1 MRSISISRPLA
12 HRLSHWLTTFT
23 FKEHSKTKTP
33 SIVYLALHLF
43 WRFFGKQNELLKNAL
58 SPRRLVISVPR
69 LTLLG
74 ERAWVKNFG
83 MLTQRQ
89 CWWFVCFKYICLF
102 VIWWRNNTFGNWSR
116 TSSPNGLAYLAV
128 KTDKQRRISYSSCSC
143 SMVPHLYNLFVNR
156 LYYDFILLAS
166 LI

>member
-1 MRSISISRPLA
+1 MRVGTVYLLPVWQLKFQRTLRWG
-12 HRLSHWLTTFT
+12 HRLLYIWLCICFGD
-23 FKEHSKTKTP
+23 FLGSK
-33 SIVYLALHLF
+33 S
-43 WRFFGKQNELLKNAL
+43 NLKNAL

-128 KTDKQRRISYSSCSC
+128 KTDKQRRISYSSWDPTAVCSC
-143 SMVPHLYNLFVNR
+143 SIVPHLFNFVVYR
-156 LYYDFILLAS
+156 LCYDFILLAS